1 MTENSLTIT
10 KATTADATVLSELG
24 IITFTEAFAAA
35 NRQEDMDKYLAE
47 AMSADKIAEEL
58 ADAHNLFLIA
68 WHNGE
73 PAGYAK
79 LGFARKPEAD
89 GFVSPVELERIYV
102 LRKYYGNKI
111 GAALMNMCITYAI
124 NHHYKTMWLGVWE
137 HNHRAISFYK
147 QWRFEFYG
155 THPFVLGD
163 DLQTDELMKKVL

>member
-10 KATTADATVLSELG
+10 KATAADAAILSELG
-24 IITFTEAFAAA
+24 ITTFTEAFAAS

-47 AMSADKIAEEL
+47 AMSVAKIEAEL
-58 ADAHNLFLIA
+58 ADEQNLFLVA
-68 WHNGE
+68 WYKGE

-89 GFVSPVELERIYV
+89 GFASPVELERIYV
-102 LRKYYGNKI
+102 LKKYYGNKI
-111 GAALMNMCITYAI
+111 GAALMNMCLTHAI
-124 NHHYKTMWLGVWE
+124 NRNYNTMWLGVWQ

-147 QWRFEFYG
+147 QWGFEFYG
-155 THPFVLGD
+155 THPFMLGD